1 MAQRDVPE
9 VNAGSMADI
18 AFLLLIFFLVTTT
31 MDKDTAYIRQI
42 PKEVELPPD
51 LLPEVAPRNMFR
63 IKTNSEDELTIAS
76 RKVKSTKFETLDNP
90 DKISD
95 SLVVW
100 YSANRLKNRILD
112 AKDLDP
118 GGTISPA
125 IQRLIQTTEYPLYT
139 KWSKKYLDK
148 KWDEAE
154 IEIEKAENINDQIK
168 AKYFLAKQKEYDKR
182 KKYVDFYGDDLLLI
196 ESQAHVKIEVSS
208 KTPYSTFVKIH
219 SEIEEALS
227 VLRNKECKTLGYSES
242 YDELKR
248 KVLIENPPKEDD
260 LDKIALLEYL
270 FPSNIVEV
278 KPKK

>member
-63 IKTNSEDELTIAS
+63 IKTNKNDELTIAS
-76 RKVKSTKFETLDNP
+76 RKVKSENFELLDDP

-100 YSANRLKNRILD
+100 YSANRNTPFN
-112 AKDLDP
+112 AKFLDP
-118 GGTISPA
+118 GQTIPQE
-125 IQRLIQTTEYPLYT
+125 IQRLVQTTEYPLYT
-139 KWSKKYLDK
+139 LWTKKYLSK
-148 KWDEAE
+148 KWDDAE
-154 IEIEKAENINDQIK
+154 IEIEKAENVNDQIK
-168 AKYFLAKQKEYDKR
+168 SKYFQAKQKEYDKR
-182 KKYVDFYGDDLLLI
+182 KKYIDFYEKPLLLI

-227 VLRNKECKTLGYSES
+227 VLRNKECKNLGYSES

-248 KVLIENPPKEDD
+248 KVLIENPPKESD